1 MELSTIPQAST
12 ALAAIESSRAIQEV
26 QASLVIAKKFPRDE
40 KRALDRIVNACTRPG
55 LAAQSQYQFA
65 RGGTDISGPSI
76 RLAET
81 IAQHWG
87 NIEHGFKELARGVEN
102 NIPFSEVEAY
112 AWDKETNSRVAKTFT
127 VRHWRDTKKGGY
139 AIKDERDIYEL
150 IANQAQRR
158 VRACILSVIP
168 GDVVE
173 DAVNQCNVTLKA
185 SADVTPEAIKKL
197 VAAFDALDV
206 SKKRIEAKIQRR
218 LDSITPAQVVQLRK
232 IYTSIKDGMSS
243 ADDWFDPEET
253 VAPAPDPFA
262 GDDIPGVAKKPNPAP
277 KQSNPKPDP
286 VADVPDDL
294 ENAPDIAF

>member
-1 MELSTIPQAST
+1 MNEITTQSQTST
-12 ALAAIESSRAIQEV
+12 ALAAVESSRAIQEV

-102 NIPFSEVEAY
+102 AIPYSEVEAY

-173 DAVNQCNVTLKA
+173 DAVNQCNVTLQA

-197 VAAFDALDV
+197 VAAFDGLDV
-206 SKKRIEAKIQRR
+206 SRKQIEAKIQRR

-232 IYTSIKDGMSS
+232 IYTSIKDGMS
-243 ADDWFDPEET
+243 APEDWFDAEET
-253 VAPAPDPFA
+253 VTPAPDPFA
-262 GDDIPGVAKKPNPAP
+262 ADSVPSTARAEKKSHPAADPEPDGEAIPE
-277 KQSNPKPDP
+277 
-286 VADVPDDL
+286 DL
-294 ENAPDIAF
+294 ESAPDIAF